1 MTRTPFDQFSKQF
14 LEELLLP
21 YGEVEISKEIPGEA
35 KLIDLW
41 FNPNLAK
48 DPADLGLL
56 GTIVQ
61 TPCLLEP
68 YRNPPDAAEVNS
80 CLLKR
85 LWLVAELYRTD
96 SVAVLP
102 LLWILTPTASS
113 ALLDNLGATPLEPG
127 IYTTIA
133 AMGTRLLVIHQ
144 LPRTPHTLW
153 LRLLGRGS
161 IQRQA
166 IEEVIALPH
175 SDRRYQALRLLVNW
189 KIMVDTTNLVS
200 TEEESTLMALS
211 QAFLEWET
219 RIKEESLQEGRQE
232 GWQEGRQEEREK
244 TLRNVFRMRLNTIAP
259 ALNQSV
265 QLIAQLSDPDYD
277 RVFTELLSLEQ
288 AELLE
293 RWGKS
298 LESTL
303 ENWFRVRFGTLDQ
316 ELKDTIPRIVERS
329 EEAYDRLLPLL
340 ITLSQTEIIEQFG
353 KTH

>member
-41 FNPNLAK
+41 FNPSLTK

-68 YRNPPDAAEVNS
+68 YRNPPDAAEINS

-85 LWLVAELYRTD
+85 FWLVAEFYRTDRTD
-96 SVAVLP
+96 SVAALP
-102 LLWILTPTASS
+102 LLWILTPTASP
-113 ALLDNLGATPLEPG
+113 ALLDSLGAVPLEPG

-133 AMGTRLLVIHQ
+133 AMGTRILVIHQ
-144 LPRTPHTLW
+144 LPRTPDTLW
-153 LRLLGRGS
+153 LRLLGKGS

-166 IEEVIALPH
+166 IEEVIALPN

-200 TEEESTLMALS
+200 TEEESTIMALS

-219 RIKEESLQEGRQE
+219 RIKEESLLEGR
-232 GWQEGRQEEREK
+232 QEGRQEEREK
-244 TLRNVFRMRLNTIAP
+244 TLRNVFRMRFGAIVP
-259 ALNQSV
+259 ALNQSL
-265 QLIAQLSDPDYD
+265 QLMAQLSDQDYD
-277 RVFTELLSLEQ
+277 RIFPELLSLGE
-288 AELLE
+288 AELIE
-293 RWGKS
+293 RWGESLGAS
-298 LESTL
+298 LENL
-303 ENWFRVRFGTLDQ
+303 FRVRFGTLDPALQ
-316 ELKDTIPRIVERS
+316 GTIPRIVERS
-329 EEAYDRLLPLL
+329 DEEYDRVLPLL
-340 ITLSQTEIIEQFG
+340 ITLSQAEIIQHFRDI
-353 KTH
+353 H